1 MPRWRVKFTIET
13 PDVPLRDILD
23 ILNFTLFDVSFE
35 KSVDSIERITDEKKT
50 RAE

>member
-13 PDVPLRDILD
+13 PDVPLGEILD
-23 ILNFTLFDVSFE
+23 LFDLTMFDVSFRE
-35 KSVDSIERITDEKKT
+35 SVDSIERITDKKKT